1 MKVNITPITEFISQL
16 RISFLGDDLM
26 HKYDDEKAPI
36 RSELFSLEQLESYA
50 RTLAKDHQL
59 TIEKPSEQLLKR
71 LAENEEI
78 LLEVHNLLTASVK
91 ENKRIT
97 PAGEWLL
104 DNFYL
109 IEEQIYTGKK
119 HLPKGYSKGLPQL
132 AKGPSAG
139 LPRVYDLAIELIA
152 HSDGRVDLKSLN
164 SFTDAYQQVSELKL
178 GELWAIPI
186 MLRLALIE
194 NLRRLAALIA
204 KNRINKNLA
213 DYWADQMTETAEK
226 DPKSL
231 ILVIADMA
239 RYGPPLESSF
249 VAELTR
255 RLVGKGAAFS
265 LPISWIE
272 QRLSEKGMTS
282 DELVHIENQKQ
293 AADQVSISNSIGSLR
308 FLSSNNWRDFVE
320 NISVVEKILESE
332 NLGIYPLMDF
342 HTRDEYRHSVEKIA
356 KASIQS
362 ESAIAIMALEFA
374 NESFKSQPDYTRAAH
389 LGFYLVG
396 RGYKKLT
403 KEAGAKF
410 SFGERLILFLK
421 KIPLILYAGTSILL
435 AAVMA
440 GTLIL
445 RTWEEGFR
453 NPWEI
458 ALAAFISLIGCSQL
472 SIALINWFSTLIIR
486 PLILPRMDFSEGI
499 PDVFRTLVVIP
510 SMFNDQKELEDLLE
524 NLEVRFLANRGP
536 NIHFALLT
544 DFKDSKTEIL
554 PEERELL
561 NDARSQIE
569 ELNRKYGS
577 EKCEI
582 FFLFHRPRKYNA
594 REKVWMGYERKRG
607 KLGEMNALLRGNG
620 RENFSLIVGDS
631 TVYEHVKYVITL
643 DTDTQ
648 LPRDAA
654 WKITGTMAH
663 PMNHPYYSEKKQRVV
678 EGYGIL
684 QPRIAVSLPSD
695 DSTAFARLH
704 GNEPGIDPYTRAIS
718 DVYQDLFG
726 EGSFIG
732 KGIYDVDAF
741 EKALN
746 GRFPENRILSHDL
759 LEGSYARCGLLS
771 DVQLY
776 EAYPL
781 RYSVD
786 MKRRHRW
793 IRGDWQIAS
802 WMLPWVPGPSGK
814 ILKNPISPLSKWK
827 IFDNLRRSLVPIALL
842 GMLLFG
848 WMYSH
853 SPVFWSLAVLSIL
866 LLNSLISFFWE
877 VWQKPDDVQML
888 PHVVMS
894 FRFSLQ
900 HFASQLFLL
909 ITVPYEAYVYADAIW
924 RTNWRM
930 LISHRRLLQW
940 NPSMNESNHSTK
952 NLFQTYVSMWFPVVL
967 AAGVF
972 EWLQFK
978 HADGMGVSLPF
989 LISWML
995 LPAIAWKISLSDKD
1009 KLVVLDEKQK
1019 LFLNKLARKTW
1030 AFFETFV
1037 VAGDNWL
1044 PPDNYQESPV
1054 ERIAHRTSPTNIG
1067 LSLLANLTAFDFG
1080 YIPMQVLLIRTSN
1093 TFQTL
1098 QKMERYAGHFYNW
1111 YDTQTLLPMPPN
1123 YISTVDSGNMAGH
1136 LITLKQGLLLLE
1148 EKPVISNLL
1157 FKGLQVTLEILQ
1169 EKMGTKKGTESTDQM
1184 LASVHEKGIS
1194 SVRILFEDLQ
1204 KLLEEAGKLTRLFK
1218 EDSEVAWWADIFENQ
1233 VRDALNDLSDS
1244 SPWLSTSHF
1253 PERFKN
1259 LEEMV
1264 SGLLPLYEL
1273 ATFEEL
1279 LLPQM
1284 HFYEEEE
1291 LNAEEK
1297 TWLGNFRKHM
1307 IETTR
1312 RAKERLLHIQLL
1324 TRLCDE
1330 FADLQFDFLYDK
1342 SQRLLAI
1349 GYNVTDHR
1357 RDNSFYDLLASESR
1371 LTIFLAIAQGKLP
1384 QDSWFALGRQLT
1396 NPGTSPILVSWSGS
1410 MFEYLM
1416 PQVVMPTFAN
1426 TLLDQTN
1433 KSVVQKQIE
1442 YGKKRNVPWGVSE
1455 SGYNLVDVNLNY
1467 QYRAFGVPGLGLKR
1481 GLGEDLVIAP
1491 YASVMALMIQP
1502 EQAAGNLLDMEKD
1515 GFGGK
1520 YGMYEAVDY
1529 TTARLTRGQ
1538 PFAIV
1543 RSFMAHHQGMSFLS
1557 LSYLLHDKPMQK
1569 RFENEAQFKAIML
1582 LLQERIPHATE
1593 FYSPTVHVS
1602 DTGITEQE
1610 VEMRVIKTP
1619 TTTLP
1624 EIQLL
1629 SNGRYYA
1636 MITNSGS
1643 GYSRWK
1649 DIAVTRWREDA
1660 VIDDMGVFCFIRD
1673 LDNESTWSAAFQPS
1687 LKPAE
1692 SYEVVFSQGRA
1703 EFRRQEQNFETH
1715 TEIVV
1720 SSEDD
1725 VEMRRIHIGN
1735 RSRRKRWLEVT
1746 SYAEVVLT
1754 SAAAD
1759 AAHPA
1764 FSNLFVQTEILPQRD
1779 AILCTRRPRGAADP
1793 QPWMFHLMKVH
1804 NAEIKDV
1811 SFETDRS
1818 VFIGRTRNIHEPE
1831 ALSKNQTLSNSQGA
1845 VLDPIVAIRYRFS
1858 IDAHD
1863 SVTIDM
1869 VMGMAEN
1876 KEACMSLV
1884 EKYQDRPLTD
1894 RAFELAW
1901 THSQVVLRQI
1911 NATEADAQLYS
1922 RLAGSIIFSNPAL
1935 RGDSSVIIRNRRGQS
1950 ALWSYS
1956 ISGDLPIVLLQ
1967 IQDIANID
1975 LARQMVQA
1983 HAYWRLKGLMVDLVI
1998 WNEDY
2003 GGYRQALQNEL
2014 LSLISPGIIS
2024 DVKDKPGGIFIRS
2037 GEQVSQED
2045 RILFQA
2051 VARIILSDNFGTLED
2066 QIKRRSKA
2074 RPVIPYFTPT
2084 KFYASQ
2090 ESAVEMPKDLVFFN
2104 GMGGFS
2110 PDGKEYHILTSA
2122 ENPTPAPWCNV
2133 LANPAFGAVITESG
2147 QSYTW
2152 MENAHEYRI
2161 TPWNNDSVTDLCG
2174 ETFYIRD
2181 EESGKYWSPSLL
2193 PNPGK
2198 SIYHCIHGFGYSEF
2212 RFAEDGIHSVMT
2224 VFVDPEEPVKY
2235 MLFKIKNGSG
2245 RLRKLTLT
2253 GYVEWVLGD
2262 LRPKTAMQITTEINT
2277 DTGALLAGNAY
2288 NSDFGNYISFFDVD
2302 DISRSYTS
2310 DRSEFLGRNG
2320 TYKNPEGM
2328 GKAKLSGRVG
2338 AGQDA
2343 CGVLQSAM
2351 DLTDGEERTIVFR
2364 LGAGKDQYSALQT
2377 VKKSKGIIAANN
2389 ALQRIK
2395 EIWKETLSAIQVNS
2409 PDIAINFLF
2418 NGWLNYQTLASRIW
2432 GRSGFYQS
2440 GGAFGFRDQLQDVLS
2455 LLHNRPALV
2464 KKQILLSAS
2473 RQFREGDVQHWWHPP
2488 VGRGVRTTCSD
2499 DYLWLPYVVS
2509 RYVKHTGD
2517 DTILNENVKFVEG
2530 RPLNPGEES
2539 NYELPGISEQG
2550 ASLYEHCVLSI
2561 QHGLRYGSHGL
2572 PLIGSGDWNDGMDKV
2587 GNEGKGESVWLAFFL
2602 YDVLMRFQNLA
2613 RSRKDSD
2620 FAERC
2625 KKEAFQLRKNIELN
2639 SWDGNWYLRAYFDDG
2654 TPLGSSKNTECK
2666 IDSIPQSWSVL
2677 SGAGN
2682 TSHSRTAMNA
2692 AYEHLVKK
2700 DLSVI
2705 QLFDPPFNQAVPNP
2719 GYIKGYL
2726 PGVRE
2731 NGGQY
2736 THAAVWL
2743 VMAAAA
2749 LEDKQRTYDLIQMIN
2764 PLNHGSTNAGIK
2776 KYKTEPYVI
2785 AADVYAVQNHEGRG
2799 GWTWYTGSAGWM
2811 YQLLAESFFGLK
2823 RTGNRLSIK
2832 PCIPDSWNAFDIRY
2846 RFAETTYHLKIQR
2859 DSSAKD
2865 ISLTMDGIGQES
2877 NELLLVNDLANHN
2890 VTILIP
2896 SSEAIVE
2903 IPLLSLKP
2911 KA

>member
-1 MKVNITPITEFISQL
+1 
-16 RISFLGDDLM
+16 M

-50 RTLAKDHQL
+50 RGLAKTHQL
-59 TIEKPSEQLLKR
+59 TIDKPSEQLLKR

-78 LLEVHNLLTASVK
+78 LLEVHNLLTASAK

-164 SFTDAYQQVSELKL
+164 SFTAAYQQESELKL

-282 DELVHIENQKQ
+282 DELVHVENQKQ

-308 FLSSNNWRDFVE
+308 FLSRNNWRDFVE
-320 NISVVEKILESE
+320 NISVVENILVTE
-332 NLGIYPLMDF
+332 NSGVYPLMDF

-356 KASIQS
+356 KASNKS
-362 ESAIAIMALEFA
+362 ESFIAQMALDRA
-374 NESFKSQPDYTRAAH
+374 NEALISRPDYPRAGH

-396 RGYKKLT
+396 KGVKHLIRDSNAHFT
-403 KEAGAKF
+403 FA
-410 SFGERLILFLK
+410 ERIKGFFK
-421 KIPLILYAGTSILL
+421 KIPLLLYTGASVFL

-445 RTWEEGFR
+445 RAWEDGYR
-453 NPWEI
+453 NPWVLSI
-458 ALAAFISLIGCSQL
+458 AAFVCLIGCSQL
-472 SIALINWFSTLIIR
+472 SISLINWISTLIIR

-499 PDVFRTLVVIP
+499 PENSRTLVVIP
-510 SMFNDQKELEDLLE
+510 SMFNDVKELEGLVE
-524 NLEVRFLANRGP
+524 NLEVRFLANRGT

-544 DFKDSKTEIL
+544 DFKDAKEETL
-554 PEERELL
+554 PGEQDLLRE
-561 NDARSQIE
+561 ARTQIE
-569 ELNRKYGS
+569 ELNNKYGKDKN
-577 EKCEI
+577 EL
-582 FFLFHRPRKYNA
+582 FFIFHRPRKYNQ

-607 KLGEMNALLRGNG
+607 KLAEMNALFRGKG
-620 RENFSLIVGDS
+620 KENFSLIVGDS
-631 TVYEHVKYVITL
+631 SFFEQIKYVITL

-663 PMNHPYYSEKKQRVV
+663 PMNHPHFSERKQRVV

-684 QPRIAVSLPSD
+684 QPRVAVSLPSNE
-695 DSTAFARLH
+695 SSAFARLH

-718 DVYQDLFG
+718 DVYQDIFG

-776 EAYPL
+776 EAYPV
-781 RYSVD
+781 RYDMD

-802 WMLPWVPGPSGK
+802 WMLPWDPGPGRK
-814 ILKNPISPLSKWK
+814 ILKNPISSLSKWK
-827 IFDNLRRSLVPIALL
+827 IFDNVRRSLVPLALL
-842 GMLLFG
+842 SMLLFG
-848 WMYSH
+848 WIYSH
-853 SPVFWSLAVLSIL
+853 SPVFWTLAVLSIL
-866 LLNSLISFFWE
+866 LLNSMISFFWE
-877 VWQKPDDVQML
+877 IWQKPEDVHML
-888 PHVVMS
+888 PHIVMS
-894 FRFSLQ
+894 FHFSVQ
-900 HFASQLFLL
+900 HFAHQLFLL
-909 ITVPYEAYVYADAIW
+909 LTIPYEAIVYADAIG

-930 LISHRRLLQW
+930 IVSHRHLLQW
-940 NPSMNESNHSTK
+940 SPSQNLSNRSNK
-952 NLFQTYVSMWFPVVL
+952 NIFQTYISMWFPVLL
-967 AAGVF
+967 AIGVF
-972 EWLQFK
+972 EWMQYK
-978 HADGMGVSLPF
+978 HSDGTGVSLPF
-989 LISWML
+989 LIAWML
-995 LPAIAWKISLSDKD
+995 LPAVTWKISLSNKD
-1009 KLVVLDEKQK
+1009 KAVILDEKQK
-1019 LFLNKLARKTW
+1019 LFLNKLARKTG

-1080 YIPMQVLLIRTSN
+1080 YIPMQVLLVRTSN
-1093 TFQTL
+1093 TLQTL
-1098 QKMERYAGHFYNW
+1098 QKMERYAGHWYNW
-1111 YDTQTLLPMPPN
+1111 YDTQSLQPLPPN

-1136 LITLKQGLLLLE
+1136 LITLKQGLFLLA
-1148 EKPVISNLL
+1148 EKPVISNGL
-1157 FKGLQVTLEILQ
+1157 FTGLRVTLEILQ
-1169 EKMGTKKGTESTDQM
+1169 EKMGTKKGTELLEKLLPSSDEKDTG
-1184 LASVHEKGIS
+1184 SVNELYK
-1194 SVRILFEDLQ
+1194 DLQ
-1204 KLLEEAGKLTRLFK
+1204 NLLKEAEALTGLFD
-1218 EDSEVAWWADIFENQ
+1218 EDSESAWWADAFANQ
-1233 VRDALNDLSDS
+1233 VRDAFNEVYES
-1244 SPWLSTSHF
+1244 SPWLSIPQF
-1253 PERFKN
+1253 PDRFKN
-1259 LEEMV
+1259 LEF
-1264 SGLLPLYEL
+1264 SISRSLPLNEL
-1273 ATFEEL
+1273 ASLEVL
-1279 LLPQM
+1279 LLPQV
-1284 HFYEEEE
+1284 HVFDEEEM
-1291 LNAEEK
+1291 NAEEK
-1297 TWLGNFRKHM
+1297 IWLENFRKQL
-1307 IETTR
+1307 IETSR
-1312 RAKERLLHIQLL
+1312 RAKERLLSIHSL
-1324 TRLCDE
+1324 TRICEE
-1330 FADLQFDFLYDK
+1330 FADLKLDFLYDK

-1357 RDNSFYDLLASESR
+1357 RDNGYYDLLASESR
-1371 LTIFLAIAQGKLP
+1371 LTIFLGIAQGKLP
-1384 QDSWFALGRQLT
+1384 QDSWFSLGRQLT

-1416 PQVVMPTFAN
+1416 PLLVMPSFEN

-1433 KSVVQKQIE
+1433 KSVIQKQIE

-1491 YASVMALMIQP
+1491 YASVMALMVMP
-1502 EQAAGNLLDMEKD
+1502 EQATGNLLDMDGD
-1515 GFGGK
+1515 GFTGK

-1543 RSFMAHHQGMSFLS
+1543 RSFMAHHQAMSFLS
-1557 LSYLLHDKPMQK
+1557 ISHLLHDKPMQK

-1582 LLQERIPHATE
+1582 LLQERVPHATE

-1602 DTGITEQE
+1602 DTSIMEQE
-1610 VEMRVIKTP
+1610 VQMRVIRTP
-1619 TTTLP
+1619 ATALP

-1629 SNGRYYA
+1629 SNGRYYS

-1643 GYSRWK
+1643 SYSRWK

-1660 VIDDMGVFCFIRD
+1660 TLDNTGIFCYIRD
-1673 LDNESTWSAAFQPS
+1673 LDNESSWSAAFQPT
-1687 LKPAE
+1687 LKTAE

-1725 VEMRRIHIGN
+1725 VEMRRIHISN
-1735 RSRRKRWLEVT
+1735 RSRRKRYLEVT

-1754 SAAAD
+1754 TAAAD

-1779 AILCTRRPRGAADP
+1779 AILCTRRPRGAGDP

-1804 NAEIKDV
+1804 NAEIRDV

-1818 VFIGRTRNIHEPE
+1818 IFIGRTRTIREPD
-1831 ALSKNQTLSNSQGA
+1831 ALKKNQRLSNSQGA
-1845 VLDPIVAIRYRFS
+1845 VLDPIVAIRYRFT
-1858 IDAHD
+1858 IEAHS
-1863 SVTIDM
+1863 SVTMDM
-1869 VMGMAEN
+1869 VLGMAEN
-1876 KEACMSLV
+1876 KDACVALV

-1922 RLAGSIIFSNPAL
+1922 RLASSIIFSNPAL
-1935 RGDSSVIIRNRRGQS
+1935 RADPAIIIRNRRGQS

-1967 IQDIANID
+1967 IQDVANID

-2051 VARIILSDNFGTLED
+2051 VSRIILSDSLGSLED
-2066 QIKRRSKA
+2066 QIRRRSTVK
-2074 RPVIPYFTPT
+2074 PVIPYFTPT

-2090 ESAVEMPKDLVFFN
+2090 HTALEISKDLIYYN

-2110 PDGKEYHILTSA
+2110 KTGNEYHILTNS
-2122 ENPTPAPWCNV
+2122 ENPTPAPWSNV
-2133 LANPAFGAVITESG
+2133 LANPLFGSVITESG

-2152 MENAHEYRI
+2152 MENAHEYRL
-2161 TPWNNDSVTDLCG
+2161 TPWNNDAITDLCG
-2174 ETFYIRD
+2174 EAFYIRD

-2193 PNPGK
+2193 PSPGK
-2198 SIYHCIHGFGYSEF
+2198 ANYYSIHGFGYSEF
-2212 RFAEDGIHSVMT
+2212 HFAEDGIYSSMT
-2224 VFVDPEEPVKY
+2224 VFVDPEEPLKY
-2235 MLFKIKNGSG
+2235 IFFRIKNSSG
-2245 RLRKLTLT
+2245 RMRKLSLT

-2262 LRPKTAMQITTEINT
+2262 LRTKTGMQITTEINT
-2277 DTGALLAGNAY
+2277 ETGILLAGNAY
-2288 NSDFGNYISFFDVD
+2288 NSDFGNYVSFFDVD
-2302 DISRSYTS
+2302 DPVKTYTS
-2310 DRSEFLGRNG
+2310 DRTEFLGRNG
-2320 TYKNPEGM
+2320 TYKNPEAM

-2338 AGQDA
+2338 AAQDA

-2351 DLTDGEERTIVFR
+2351 DLSDSEEKIIVFR
-2364 LGAGKDQYSALQT
+2364 LGAGKDRYSALLT
-2377 VKKSKGIIAANN
+2377 AKKCKGIKAAEN
-2389 ALQRIK
+2389 ALLNVKEFWIK
-2395 EIWKETLSAIQVNS
+2395 TLSAIRVNS
-2409 PDIAINFLF
+2409 PDPSINFLF
-2418 NGWLNYQTLASRIW
+2418 NGWLNYQTIASRIW

-2455 LLHNRPALV
+2455 LLHNRPDLV
-2464 KKQILLSAS
+2464 KQQILLSAS

-2488 VGRGVRTTCSD
+2488 IGRGVRTTCSD

-2509 RYVKHTGD
+2509 RYVKHTED
-2517 DTILNENVKFVEG
+2517 ETILDENVRFVEG
-2530 RPLNPGEES
+2530 RLLNPGEDS
-2539 NYELPGISEQG
+2539 NYELPGISEQTVT
-2550 ASLYEHCVLSI
+2550 LYDHCKLSI
-2561 QHGLRYGSHGL
+2561 QHGLHYGSHGL
-2572 PLIGSGDWNDGMDKV
+2572 PLMGSGDWNDGMDKV
-2587 GNEGKGESVWLAFFL
+2587 GHEGKGESVWLAFFL
-2602 YDVLMRFQNLA
+2602 YDVLMRFQTLTHLK
-2613 RSRKDSD
+2613 KDKD
-2620 FAERC
+2620 FMEVC
-2625 KKEAFQLRKNIELN
+2625 MKESGQIKKNIELN
-2639 SWDGNWYLRAYFDDG
+2639 AWDGNWYLRAFFDDG
-2654 TPLGSSKNTECK
+2654 TPLGSSKNEECK

-2682 TSHSRTAMNA
+2682 TERSRTAMNA
-2692 AYEHLVKK
+2692 AYELLVKK
-2700 DLSVI
+2700 EQFVI
-2705 QLFDPPFNQAVPNP
+2705 RLFDPPFNQAEPNP

-2731 NGGQY
+2731 NCGQY

-2743 VMAAAA
+2743 IMAAAA
-2749 LEDKQRTYDLIQMIN
+2749 LDDKQRTYELIQMIN
-2764 PLNHGSTNAGIK
+2764 LLNHGSTPDGIK
-2776 KYKTEPYVI
+2776 KY
-2785 AADVYAVQNHEGRG
+2785 
-2799 GWTWYTGSAGWM
+2799 
-2811 YQLLAESFFGLK
+2811 
-2823 RTGNRLSIK
+2823 
-2832 PCIPDSWNAFDIRY
+2832 
-2846 RFAETTYHLKIQR
+2846 
-2859 DSSAKD
+2859 
-2865 ISLTMDGIGQES
+2865 
-2877 NELLLVNDLANHN
+2877 
-2890 VTILIP
+2890 
-2896 SSEAIVE
+2896 
-2903 IPLLSLKP
+2903 
-2911 KA
+2911 

>member
-1 MKVNITPITEFISQL
+1 MKVNITPIQEFISQL

-50 RTLAKDHQL
+50 KTLAKNHQL
-59 TIEKPSEQLLKR
+59 TIDKPSEQLLKR

-78 LLEVHNLLTASVK
+78 LLEVHNLLTASAK

-139 LPRVYDLAIELIA
+139 LPRVYDLAVELIA

-164 SFTDAYQQVSELKL
+164 SFTAAYQQESELKL

-320 NISVVEKILESE
+320 NISIVESILRSE
-332 NLGIYPLMDF
+332 DSGIYPLMDF
-342 HTRDEYRHSVEKIA
+342 YTRDEYRHSVEKIA
-356 KASIQS
+356 KVSTRS
-362 ESAIAIMALEFA
+362 ESEIAHMALQLA
-374 NESFKSQPDYTRAAH
+374 NESLQNRPDFTRASH
-389 LGFYLVG
+389 LGYYLVG
-396 RGYKKLT
+396 RGFKQLVKIS
-403 KEAGAKF
+403 AAKF
-410 SFGERLILFLK
+410 PMAEKLKFFLK
-421 KIPLILYAGTSILL
+421 KIPLLLYTGTSIFL
-435 AAVMA
+435 ACVMA

-445 RTWEEGFR
+445 RAWEDGFR
-453 NPWEI
+453 NPWVLSFA
-458 ALAAFISLIGCSQL
+458 ALVCMIGCSQL
-472 SIALINWFSTLIIR
+472 SITLINWVSTLIIR
-486 PLILPRMDFSEGI
+486 PLMLPRMDFSEGI
-499 PDVFRTLVVIP
+499 PDNSRTLVAIP
-510 SMFNDQKELEDLLE
+510 SIFNDPKELEDLVE

-544 DFKDSKTEIL
+544 DFKDAKTEIL
-554 PEERELL
+554 PEEEELL
-561 NDARSQIE
+561 RTARIQIE
-569 ELNRKYGS
+569 KLNSKYGNDNNDL
-577 EKCEI
+577 
-582 FFLFHRPRKYNA
+582 FFIFHRPRKYNTK
-594 REKVWMGYERKRG
+594 EKVWMGYERKRG
-607 KLGEMNALLRGNG
+607 KLAEMNALLRGRD
-620 RENFSLIVGDS
+620 REKFLLIVGDS
-631 TVYEHVKYVITL
+631 SVYEKVKYVITL

-663 PMNHPYYSEKKQRVV
+663 PMNHPHFSDKKQRVV
-678 EGYGIL
+678 DGYGIL
-684 QPRIAVSLPSD
+684 QPRVAVSLPSN
-695 DSTAFARLH
+695 DSTVFARLH

-781 RYSVD
+781 RYDVD

-802 WMLPWVPGPSGK
+802 WLLPWVPGPSHK

-827 IFDNLRRSLVPIALL
+827 IFDNLRRSLVPLSL
-842 GMLLFG
+842 MGMLLFG
-848 WMYSH
+848 WIYSH
-853 SPVFWSLAVLSIL
+853 SPVFWTLAVLSIL
-866 LLNSLISFFWE
+866 LLNAAINFFWE
-877 VWQKPDDVQML
+877 VWQKPDDVHML
-888 PHVVMS
+888 PHIVLS
-894 FRFSLQ
+894 FRFSIQ
-900 HFASQLFLL
+900 QFAHQLFLL
-909 ITVPYEAYVYADAIW
+909 ITIPYEAFIYAGAIW

-930 LISHRRLLQW
+930 LISHRHLLQW
-940 NPSMNESNHSTK
+940 SPSQNVMTRSNK
-952 NLFQTYVSMWFPVVL
+952 NLFQTYLSMWFPVLL
-967 AAGVF
+967 AIGVF
-972 EWLQFK
+972 EWMQYK
-978 HADGMGVSLPF
+978 HSDGTGVSLPF
-989 LISWML
+989 LIAWML
-995 LPAIAWKISLSDKD
+995 LPAVTWKISLSDKD
-1009 KLVVLDEKQK
+1009 KAVILDEKQK

-1080 YIPMQVLLIRTSN
+1080 YIPMQVLLVRTSN
-1093 TFQTL
+1093 TLQTL
-1098 QKMERYAGHFYNW
+1098 QKMERYAGHWYNW
-1111 YDTQTLLPMPPN
+1111 YDTQSLQPLPPN

-1136 LITLKQGLLLLE
+1136 LITLKQGLFLLA
-1148 EKPVISNLL
+1148 EKPVISNGL
-1157 FKGLQVTLEILQ
+1157 FTGLRVTLEILQ
-1169 EKMGTKKGTESTDQM
+1169 EKMGTKKGTELLEKLLPSSDEKDTG
-1184 LASVHEKGIS
+1184 SVNELYK
-1194 SVRILFEDLQ
+1194 DLQ
-1204 KLLEEAGKLTRLFK
+1204 NLLQEAEALTGLFD
-1218 EDSEVAWWADIFENQ
+1218 EDSESAWWADAFANQ
-1233 VRDALNDLSDS
+1233 VRDAFNEVYES
-1244 SPWLSTSHF
+1244 SPWLSIPQF
-1253 PERFKN
+1253 PDRFKN
-1259 LEEMV
+1259 LEF
-1264 SGLLPLYEL
+1264 SISRSLPLNEL
-1273 ATFEEL
+1273 ASLEVL
-1279 LLPQM
+1279 LLPQV
-1284 HFYEEEE
+1284 HVFDEEEM
-1291 LNAEEK
+1291 NAEEK
-1297 TWLGNFRKHM
+1297 IWLENFRKQL
-1307 IETTR
+1307 IETSR
-1312 RAKERLLHIQLL
+1312 RAKERLLSIHSL
-1324 TRLCDE
+1324 TRICEE
-1330 FADLQFDFLYDK
+1330 FADLKLDFLYDK

-1357 RDNSFYDLLASESR
+1357 RDNGYYDLLASESR
-1371 LTIFLAIAQGKLP
+1371 LTIFLGIAQGKLP

-1416 PQVVMPTFAN
+1416 PLLVMPSFDN

-1491 YASVMALMIQP
+1491 YASVMALMVMP
-1502 EQAAGNLLDMEKD
+1502 EQATGNLLDMDGD
-1515 GFGGK
+1515 GFTGK

-1557 LSYLLHDKPMQK
+1557 ISHLLHDKPMQK

-1582 LLQERIPHATE
+1582 LLQERVPHATE

-1602 DTGITEQE
+1602 DTSISEQE

-1619 TTTLP
+1619 GTVLP

-1660 VIDDMGVFCFIRD
+1660 TIDNTGIFCYIRD
-1673 LDNESTWSAAFQPS
+1673 LDTESNWSAAFQPS
-1687 LKPAE
+1687 LKTAE

-1725 VEMRRIHIGN
+1725 VEMRRVHISN
-1735 RSRRKRWLEVT
+1735 RSRRRRLMEVT

-1779 AILCTRRPRGAADP
+1779 AILCTRRPRGAGDL

-1804 NAEIKDV
+1804 NTPEIKNV

-1818 VFIGRTRNIHEPE
+1818 IFIGRTRSIHEPE
-1831 ALSKNQTLSNSQGA
+1831 ALSKNQPLSNSQGA
-1845 VLDPIVAIRYRFS
+1845 VLDPIVAIRYRFI

-1869 VMGMAEN
+1869 VLGMAETRDSCV
-1876 KEACMSLV
+1876 ALV

-1922 RLAGSIIFSNPAL
+1922 RLASSIIFSNPAL
-1935 RGDSSVIIRNRRGQS
+1935 RADPAIIIRNRRGQS

-1967 IQDIANID
+1967 IQDVANID

-2024 DVKDKPGGIFIRS
+2024 DVKDKPGGIFIRA

-2051 VARIILSDNFGTLED
+2051 VSRIILSDVLGTLEE
-2066 QIKRRSKA
+2066 QIKRRSKVK
-2074 RPVIPYFTPT
+2074 PVIPYFTPT
-2084 KFYASQ
+2084 KFYASLD
-2090 ESAVEMPKDLVFFN
+2090 STLDLPKNLAFFN

-2110 PDGKEYHILTSA
+2110 PDGKEYHIITST
-2122 ENPTPAPWCNV
+2122 ENPTPAPWCNI
-2133 LANPAFGAVITESG
+2133 LANPSFGTVISESG
-2147 QSYTW
+2147 QSYSW

-2161 TPWNNDSVTDLCG
+2161 TPWNNDSITDLCG
-2174 ETFYIRD
+2174 EAFYIRD
-2181 EESGKYWSPSLL
+2181 EESGKYWSPALL
-2193 PNPGK
+2193 PTPGK
-2198 SIYHCIHGFGYSEF
+2198 SNYHCTHGFGYSEF
-2212 RFAEDGIHSVMT
+2212 QFAEDGIFSTMT

-2235 MLFKIKNGSG
+2235 ILFKIKNASG
-2245 RLRKLTLT
+2245 RLRKLSLT

-2262 LRPKTAMQITTEINT
+2262 LRSKTVMQITTEINQ
-2277 DTGALLAGNAY
+2277 DSGVLFAGNAY

-2302 DISRSYTS
+2302 DQAKSYTT

-2320 TYKNPEGM
+2320 TYKNPEAM
-2328 GKAKLSGRVG
+2328 GKAKLSSRVG
-2338 AGQDA
+2338 AAEDA
-2343 CGVLQSAM
+2343 CGVLQTNM
-2351 DLTDGEERTIVFR
+2351 DLTDSEERVIVFR

-2377 VKKSKGIIAANN
+2377 AKKCKGSNTAIS
-2389 ALQRIK
+2389 ALARTK
-2395 EIWKETLSAIQVNS
+2395 EFWKKTLSTIQVNS
-2409 PDIAINFLF
+2409 PDPAINYLF
-2418 NGWLNYQTLASRIW
+2418 NVWLNYQTLASRIW

-2440 GGAFGFRDQLQDVLS
+2440 GGAYGFRDQLQDSLS
-2455 LLHNRPALV
+2455 LLHNRPDLV
-2464 KKQILLSAS
+2464 RKQILLSAS

-2488 VGRGVRTTCSD
+2488 MGRGVRTTCSD

-2517 DTILNENVKFVEG
+2517 NAILEESVKFIEG
-2530 RPLNPGEES
+2530 RLLNPGEDS
-2539 NYELPGISEQG
+2539 CYELPGISEQG
-2550 ASLYEHCVLSI
+2550 VSLYEHCKLSI
-2561 QHGLRYGSHGL
+2561 QHGLHYGSHGL
-2572 PLIGSGDWNDGMDKV
+2572 PLMGSGDWNDGMDKV
-2587 GNEGKGESVWLAFFL
+2587 GHEGKGESVWLAFFL
-2602 YDVLMRFQNLA
+2602 FDVLTRFQELA
-2613 RSRKDSD
+2613 HSRKDIEFTD
-2620 FAERC
+2620 RC
-2625 KKEAFQLRKNIELN
+2625 QKESFQIKKNIELN
-2639 SWDGNWYLRAYFDDG
+2639 SWDGNWYLRAFFDDG
-2654 TPLGSSKNTECK
+2654 TPLGSSRNEECK
-2666 IDSIPQSWSVL
+2666 IDSIPQSWSVI

-2682 TSHSRTAMNA
+2682 AVHSRTAMLS
-2692 AYEHLVKK
+2692 AYENLVKK
-2700 DLSVI
+2700 DQSVI
-2705 QLFDPPFNQAVPNP
+2705 QLFEPPFNLAVPNP
-2719 GYIKGYL
+2719 GYIKGYV

-2736 THAAVWL
+2736 THAAIWL
-2743 VMAAAA
+2743 IIAAAM
-2749 LEDKQRTYDLIQMIN
+2749 LEDKQRTYELIQMIN
-2764 PLNHGSTNAGIK
+2764 PLNHGSTAAGIK

-2785 AADVYAVQNHEGRG
+2785 AADVYAVENHEGMG

-2823 RTGNRLSIK
+2823 RTGNRLTIK
-2832 PCIPDSWNAFDIRY
+2832 PCIPDSWTSFDIKY
-2846 RFAETTYHLKIQR
+2846 KFGETEYHLKIER
-2859 DSSAKD
+2859 DPSAREMK
-2865 ISLTMDGIGQES
+2865 ILLDGSDQGS
-2877 NELLLVNDLANHN
+2877 NELLLVNDQLAHEVKINLPI
-2890 VTILIP
+2890 VVERILQ
-2896 SSEAIVE
+2896 
-2903 IPLLSLKP
+2903 

>member
-1 MKVNITPITEFISQL
+1 LKVNITPIQEFISQL

-26 HKYDDEKAPI
+26 HKYDDEKPPI
-36 RSELFSLEQLESYA
+36 RSELFSLEQLESFA
-50 RTLAKDHQL
+50 LSLAASHQL
-59 TIEKPSEQLLKR
+59 TSEKTSEQLLKR
-71 LAENEEI
+71 LADNEEI
-78 LLEVHNLLTASVK
+78 LLEVHNLLTASAK

-139 LPRVYDLAIELIA
+139 LPRVYDLAVELIA

-164 SFTDAYQQVSELKL
+164 SFTIAYQQVSELKL

-255 RLVGKGAAFS
+255 RLVGKGSAFS

-272 QRLSEKGMTS
+272 QRLSENGMTS

-308 FLSSNNWRDFVE
+308 FLSSNNWREFVE
-320 NISVVEKILESE
+320 NVSVVENILKSE
-332 NLGIYPLMDF
+332 TSAIYPLMDF
-342 HTRDEYRHSVEKIA
+342 HTRDEYRHSVERIA
-356 KASIQS
+356 KSSQHS
-362 ESAIAIMALEFA
+362 ESSIAQFAVRLA
-374 NESFKSQPDYTRAAH
+374 NESFLVHPEYPRSGH
-389 LGFYLVG
+389 LGFYLIG
-396 RGYKKLT
+396 KGLKKLI
-403 KEAGAKF
+403 KESGARYAIWEHF
-410 SFGERLILFLK
+410 TNFFK
-421 KIPLILYAGTSILL
+421 KIPLLLYTGISFFL

-445 RTWEEGFR
+445 RCWEEGFR
-453 NPWEI
+453 NPWI
-458 ALAAFISLIGCSQL
+458 LATISLVCLVGCSQL
-472 SIALINWFSTLIIR
+472 SISLINWLSTLLIR
-486 PLILPRMDFSEGI
+486 PLILPRMDFSLGI
-499 PDVFRTLVVIP
+499 PEKYSTLVAIP
-510 SMFNDQKELEDLLE
+510 SMFSNKKELEELVE
-524 NLEVRFLANRGP
+524 NLEVRFLANRGT
-536 NIHFALLT
+536 NIYFALLT
-544 DFKDSKTEIL
+544 DFKDSKEETE
-554 PEERELL
+554 PADDDLL
-561 NDARSQIE
+561 RTARTMIE
-569 ELNRKYGS
+569 ELNIKYAN
-577 EKCEI
+577 EKSGR
-582 FFLFHRPRKYNA
+582 FFLFHRPRKYNPM
-594 REKVWMGYERKRG
+594 EKVWMGYERKRG
-607 KLGEMNALLRGNG
+607 KLAEMNALLRGNG
-620 RENFSLIVGDS
+620 KDKFCLIVGDS
-631 TVYEHVKYVITL
+631 AEYERIKYVITL
-643 DTDTQ
+643 DSDTQ
-648 LPRDAA
+648 LPKDAA
-654 WKITGTMAH
+654 WKIAGSMAH
-663 PMNHPYYSEKKQRVV
+663 PMNQPHYSEKKQRIV

-684 QPRIAVSLPSD
+684 QPRVAVSLPYD
-695 DSTAFARLH
+695 DSTRFSRIH

-718 DVYQDLFG
+718 DVYQDIFG

-741 EKALN
+741 EKAIGN
-746 GRFPENRILSHDL
+746 RFPENRILSHDL

-776 EAYPL
+776 EAYPT
-781 RYSVD
+781 RYETD

-802 WMLPWVPGPSGK
+802 WILPWVPGPKGK
-814 ILKNPISPLSKWK
+814 ILRNPISSLSKWK
-827 IFDNLRRSLVPIALL
+827 IFDNLRRSLVPIALM

-848 WMYSH
+848 WVYSH
-853 SPVFWSLAVLSIL
+853 SPVFWTLAVLTVAL
-866 LLNSLISFFWE
+866 LTSMISFLWE
-877 VWQKPDDVQML
+877 IWQKPEDVHILQ
-888 PHVVMS
+888 HVVVS

-900 HFASQLFLL
+900 NFALQILL
-909 ITVPYEAYVYADAIW
+909 LVTIPYEAFVYLDAIW

-930 LISHRRLLQW
+930 IISHRHLLQW
-940 NPSMNESNHSTK
+940 NPSQNLVSRSNK
-952 NLFQTYVSMWFPVVL
+952 NLFQTYAFMWFPVAL
-967 AAGVF
+967 ALGVYF
-972 EWLQFK
+972 WMHYE
-978 HADGMGVSLPF
+978 HASGIIISLPF
-989 LISWML
+989 LVAWML
-995 LPAIAWKISLSDKD
+995 IPAITWRISLSDKSKTVD
-1009 KLVVLDEKQK
+1009 LSEKQK

-1030 AFFETFV
+1030 SFFETFV

-1080 YIPMQVLLIRTSN
+1080 YIPMQILLIRTSN
-1093 TFQTL
+1093 TLQTL
-1098 QKMERYAGHFYNW
+1098 QGMSRYSGHFYNW
-1111 YDTQTLLPMPPN
+1111 YDTQTLQPLHPN
-1123 YISTVDSGNMAGH
+1123 YVSTVDSGNMAGH
-1136 LITLKQGLLLLE
+1136 LITLKQGLMQLAD
-1148 EKPVISNLL
+1148 KPVISNQ
-1157 FKGLQVTLEILQ
+1157 FVNGLQTTLEILKD
-1169 EKMGTKKGTESTDQM
+1169 KMGSKKGTESI
-1184 LASVHEKGIS
+1184 EKLILSLEENGIN
-1194 SVRILFEDLQ
+1194 SVRKLYIDLQ
-1204 KLLEEAGKLTRLFK
+1204 NLLEETEKLTGIFN
-1218 EDSEVAWWADIFENQ
+1218 EDSDAAWWADALSTQ
-1233 VRDALNDLSDS
+1233 VREACNDTYESCPFLLVSDFPDRFKFLEENLFSLLTLQELASLEISLIPKVHSLND
-1244 SPWLSTSHF
+1244 
-1253 PERFKN
+1253 E
-1259 LEEMV
+1259 
-1264 SGLLPLYEL
+1264 EL
-1273 ATFEEL
+1273 A
-1279 LLPQM
+1279 P
-1284 HFYEEEE
+1284 
-1291 LNAEEK
+1291 EEK
-1297 TWLGNFRKHM
+1297 IWLENFRKQI
-1307 IETTR
+1307 IETCR

-1324 TRLCDE
+1324 SRFCDE
-1330 FADLQFDFLYDK
+1330 FADIQFDFLYDK
-1342 SQRLLAI
+1342 SQRLLSI

-1357 RDNSFYDLLASESR
+1357 RDNGFYDLLASESR
-1371 LTIFLAIAQGKLP
+1371 LTIFLGIAQGKLP

-1416 PQVVMPTFAN
+1416 PVLVMPGFEN

-1467 QYRAFGVPGLGLKR
+1467 QYHAFGVPGLGLKR

-1491 YASVMALMIQP
+1491 YASVMALTVSP
-1502 EQAAGNLLDMEKD
+1502 EQAIGNIQEMEKE

-1520 YGMYEAVDY
+1520 YGMYEAIDY
-1529 TTARLTRGQ
+1529 TPSRLTRGQ
-1538 PFAIV
+1538 TFAIV
-1543 RSFMAHHQGMSFLS
+1543 RSFMSHHQGMSFLS
-1557 LSYLLHDKPMQK
+1557 ISHLMHDKPMQK

-1602 DTGITEQE
+1602 DSGVAEQE
-1610 VEMRVIKTP
+1610 VQMRVIKTP
-1619 TTTLP
+1619 NTGLP

-1649 DIAVTRWREDA
+1649 DIAVTRWKEDA
-1660 VIDDMGVFCFIRD
+1660 TIDNTGIFCYIRD
-1673 LDNESTWSAAFQPS
+1673 LENESKWSAAYQP
-1687 LKPAE
+1687 LLRTAE

-1725 VEMRRIHIGN
+1725 VEMRRVHISN
-1735 RSRRKRWLEVT
+1735 RSRRKRLLEVT

-1754 SAAAD
+1754 SPAAD

-1779 AILCTRRPRGAADP
+1779 AILCTRRPRGAGDP

-1818 VFIGRTRNIHEPE
+1818 LFIGRTKTIHEPE
-1831 ALSKNQTLSNSQGA
+1831 ALLKNQPLSNSQGA
-1845 VLDPIVAIRYRFS
+1845 VLDPIVAIRYRFL
-1858 IDAHD
+1858 IEAHD

-1869 VMGMAEN
+1869 VLGIAEN
-1876 KEACMSLV
+1876 KELCTALV

-1911 NATEADAQLYS
+1911 NASEADAQLYS
-1922 RLAGSIIFSNPAL
+1922 LLASSVIFSNPAL
-1935 RGDSSVIIRNRRGQS
+1935 RADPAVIIRNRRGQS

-1967 IQDIANID
+1967 IQDGANIE
-1975 LARQMVQA
+1975 LARQMIQA
-1983 HAYWRLKGLMVDLVI
+1983 HAFWRLKGLMVDLVI

-2051 VARIILSDNFGTLED
+2051 VARIILSDSLGTLEE
-2066 QIKRRSKA
+2066 QVKRRSKVK
-2074 RPVIPYFTPT
+2074 PVIPYFTPT

-2090 ESAVEMPKDLVFFN
+2090 ESETEIPNNLIAFN
-2104 GMGGFS
+2104 GLGGFS
-2110 PDGKEYHILTSA
+2110 KNGSEYHIITSA
-2122 ENPTPAPWCNV
+2122 DNPTPAPWCNI
-2133 LANPAFGAVITESG
+2133 LANPIFGTVISESG
-2147 QSYTW
+2147 QAYTW

-2161 TPWNNDSVTDLCG
+2161 TPWNNDSISDLCG
-2174 ETFYIRD
+2174 EAFYIRD

-2198 SIYHCIHGFGYSEF
+2198 SNYHCVHGFGYSEF
-2212 RFAEDGIHSVMT
+2212 HFAEDGIFSSMT

-2235 MLFKIKNGSG
+2235 IRFKIKNQSG
-2245 RLRKLTLT
+2245 RLRKLSLT
-2253 GYVEWVLGD
+2253 GFVEWVLGD
-2262 LRPKTAMQITTEINT
+2262 LRSKTAMQLTTELNSE
-2277 DTGALLAGNAY
+2277 TGALLAGNAY
-2288 NSDFGNYISFFDVD
+2288 NSDFGNYISFFDTD
-2302 DISRSYTS
+2302 DPLKTYTT
-2310 DRSEFLGRNG
+2310 DRAEFLGRNG
-2320 TYKNPEGM
+2320 TYKNPEAM
-2328 GKAKLSGRVG
+2328 GKAKLSGRTG
-2338 AGQDA
+2338 ATQDA
-2343 CGVLQSAM
+2343 CGVLQSVM
-2351 DLTDGEERTIVFR
+2351 DLTDSEERMLVFR
-2364 LGAGKDQYSALQT
+2364 LGAGRDQFSAIQT
-2377 VKKSKGIIAANN
+2377 IRNCRGVSAAENALARVKKLWIDS
-2389 ALQRIK
+2389 
-2395 EIWKETLSAIQVNS
+2395 LSVVQVNS
-2409 PDIAINFLF
+2409 PDLSINFLF
-2418 NGWLNYQTLASRIW
+2418 NGWLNYQTLGSRIW

-2440 GGAFGFRDQLQDVLS
+2440 GGAFGFRDQLQDSLS
-2455 LLHNRPALV
+2455 LMHNRPDLV
-2464 KKQILLSAS
+2464 KQQILLSAS

-2488 VGRGVRTTCSD
+2488 MGRGVRTTCSD

-2517 DTILNENVKFVEG
+2517 LSILDEKIRFIEG
-2530 RPLNPGEES
+2530 RLLNPGEDS
-2539 NYELPGISEQG
+2539 YYEMPGISEHTE
-2550 ASLYEHCVLSI
+2550 SLYEHCKLSI
-2561 QHGLRYGSHGL
+2561 THGLRYGAHGL
-2572 PLIGSGDWNDGMDKV
+2572 PLMGSGDWNDGMDKV
-2587 GNEGKGESVWLAFFL
+2587 GHEGRGESVWLAFFL
-2602 YDVLMRFQNLA
+2602 FDVLTRFQEISY
-2613 RSRKDSD
+2613 SRKDLDFSD
-2620 FAERC
+2620 RC
-2625 KKEAFQLRKNIELN
+2625 KKESAQLRKNIELN
-2639 SWDGNWYLRAYFDDG
+2639 SWDGNWYLRAFFDDG
-2654 TPLGSSKNTECK
+2654 TPLGSSKNTECR
-2666 IDSIPQSWSVL
+2666 IDSIPQSWSVI
-2677 SGAGN
+2677 SGAG
-2682 TSHSRTAMNA
+2682 TPEHVKTAMNS
-2692 AYEHLVKK
+2692 AYSILVKK
-2700 DLSVI
+2700 DLDI
-2705 QLFDPPFNQAVPNP
+2705 IKLFDPPFNQSNPNP
-2719 GYIKGYL
+2719 GYIRGYL

-2736 THAAVWL
+2736 THAAIWL
-2743 VMAAAA
+2743 IMATAI
-2749 LEDKQRTYDLIQMIN
+2749 LDDRQRTYELLRMVN
-2764 PLNHGSTNAGIK
+2764 PINHGSAPEDIK
-2776 KYKTEPYVI
+2776 KYKIEPYVI
-2785 AADVYAVQNHEGRG
+2785 AADVYAVENHGGMG

-2823 RTGNRLSIK
+2823 RNGNRLSVK
-2832 PCIPDSWNAFDIRY
+2832 PCIPESWNDFEINY
-2846 RFAETTYHLKIQR
+2846 RFTDTMYHLKFERVEGDAQTKIIL
-2859 DSSAKD
+2859 DD
-2865 ISLTMDGIGQES
+2865 IEQES
-2877 NELLLVNDLANHN
+2877 DDILLVNDKMEHE
-2890 VTILIP
+2890 VKIRMVK
-2896 SSEAIVE
+2896 SERLEIVAQE
-2903 IPLLSLKP
+2903 SV
-2911 KA
+2911 